1 MAVAAGIECVP
12 ANEEAKECGSGDMA
26 LGGIDPGDF
35 VLVKGVDFGRETP
48 VSFTTRVRT
57 QNGENGSG
65 VIQLRADG
73 PDGPVLGYLPLEETA
88 EDFTEYT
95 AELTQGITGVH
106 NLCLIFSGEGYE
118 IDSWQFKKQ

>member
-1 MAVAAGIECVP
+1 
-12 ANEEAKECGSGDMA
+12 MA
-26 LGGIDPGDF
+26 LGGFDPGDF

-48 VSFTTRVRT
+48 VSFTARVRT

-73 PDGPVLGYLPLEETA
+73 PDGPVLGYLPIEETA

-95 AELTQGITGVH
+95 AELTQGVTGVH
-106 NLCLIFSGEGYE
+106 DLCLIFSGEGYE